1 MEKIK
6 VAILG
11 ATGTVGQRFVELL
24 ENHPFFEVSYLCASE
39 KSSGHPYKEAMK
51 SRWKI
56 SPNIP
61 EYAKNLIVTPCNP
74 EGQDVKI
81 AFSGLDSDV
90 AGKIE
95 MDYASAGVTVVSNA
109 KNYRMHPNVPI
120 LSAEVNP
127 EHLEVIKYQA
137 TKGKIV
143 TNSNCTIM
151 GLTISLKPLHELFG
165 IDSIFVVSMQAVSGA
180 GYPGV
185 PSLDILG
192 NVIPYIGGEEEKVE
206 TEPKKCLGKVN
217 NNIIEN
223 ADFKISAHCNRV
235 PVLDGHLVCVSV
247 KFKKKPSAKEIIE
260 AWEKFEGEPQKLKLP
275 SAPEK
280 VIIYRE
286 EIDRPQ
292 PRVDLNTGKGMTT
305 VVGRLREDPI
315 FDYKYVVLS
324 HNTIRGAAGAAVLNA
339 ELLYKKGYL

>member
-1 MEKIK
+1 MEKVKI
-6 VAILG
+6 AILG

-24 ENHPFFEVSYLCASE
+24 ENHPFFEVAYLCASE
-39 KSSGHPYKEAMK
+39 KSSGQMYKEVMK

-61 EYAKNLIVTPCNP
+61 LYAQNMVVSPCNP
-74 EGQDVKI
+74 AGQDVKI

-95 MDYASAGVTVVSNA
+95 MDYASAGIHVVSNA
-109 KNYRMHPNVPI
+109 KNYRMQSNVPI

-127 EHLEVIKYQA
+127 EHLEVLKYQQ

-151 GLTISLKPLHELFG
+151 GLTITLKPLYEKFG
-165 IDSIFVVSMQAVSGA
+165 IESIFVVSMQAVSGA

-192 NVIPYIGGEEEKVE
+192 NVIPFISGEEEKVE
-206 TEPKKCLGKVN
+206 TEPKKCLGRVN
-217 NNIIEN
+217 NQSIEL

-235 PVLDGHLVCVSV
+235 PVLDGHLVCVSI
-247 KFKKKPSAKEIIE
+247 KFKNKPSKEQIIK
-260 AWEKFEGEPQKLKLP
+260 AWEEFEGEPQKLKLP

-286 EIDRPQ
+286 EVDRPQ
-292 PRVDLNTGKGMTT
+292 PRVDLNTGRGMTT
-305 VVGRLREDPI
+305 VVGRLREDSI

-339 ELLYKKGYL
+339 ELLFRKGYF

>member
-1 MEKIK
+1 MEKIR
-6 VAILG
+6 VAVLG

-24 ENHPFFEVSYLCASE
+24 ENHPFFEIAYLCASE
-39 KSSGHPYKEAMK
+39 KSSGQLYKDAMK

-61 EYAKNLIVTPCNP
+61 SNVQNMVINPCDP
-74 EGQDVKI
+74 TGQDIKI

-95 MDYASAGVTVVSNA
+95 MDYASAGIHVVSNA
-109 KNYRMHPNVPI
+109 KNYRMQPNVPI

-127 EHLEVIKYQA
+127 EHLEVVKYQS

-151 GLTISLKPLHELFG
+151 GLTITLKPLYEKFG
-165 IDSIFVVSMQAVSGA
+165 IESVFVVSMQAISGA

-206 TEPKKCLGKVN
+206 TEPKKCLGYLKDQK
-217 NNIIEN
+217 IEL

-247 KFKKKPSAKEIIE
+247 KFKKKPSKEEILKT
-260 AWEKFEGEPQKLKLP
+260 WENFEGEPQKLKLP

-305 VVGRLREDPI
+305 VVGRLREDSI

-339 ELLYKKGYL
+339 ELLFKKGYL

>member
-1 MEKIK
+1 MNKIK

-24 ENHPFFEVSYLCASE
+24 ENHPFFEVGHLCASE
-39 KSSGHPYKEAMK
+39 KSSGQLYKEVMK

-61 EYAKNLIVTPCNP
+61 EYAKNLTIDPCNP
-74 EGQDVKI
+74 ENQNVKI

-95 MDYASAGVTVVSNA
+95 MDYASFGINVVSNA
-109 KNYRMHPNVPI
+109 KNYRMQPNVPI
-120 LSAEVNP
+120 LSSEVNP
-127 EHLEVIKYQA
+127 EHLEVIKYQP

-151 GLTISLKPLHELFG
+151 GLTITLKPLHELFG
-165 IDSIFVVSMQAVSGA
+165 IESVFIVSMQAISGA

-185 PSLDILG
+185 PSMDILG
-192 NVIPYIGGEEEKVE
+192 NVIPYISGEEEKVE
-206 TEPKKCLGKVN
+206 MEPKKCLGKVN

-223 ADFKISAHCNRV
+223 ADFKISAQCNRV

-247 KFKKKPSAKEIIE
+247 KLKKKPSRKEILE
-260 AWEKFEGEPQKLKLP
+260 AWENFEGEPQRLKLP

-280 VIIYRE
+280 VILYRE

-305 VVGRLREDPI
+305 VVGRLREDSI